1 MKFLLIDF
9 GASRIKVVVYDK
21 TTNTFSDSHHFP
33 SPFIQSSTITITE
46 LSSLLQ
52 DVVLAYRDVDG
63 IVICTILGGTWI
75 KDTYHSWKSPLNKSK
90 GSHCLISKLFDSD
103 VHEDHKPFTDS
114 KTYLSGLTQIGYIHN
129 IPVYNSLGDTNCALR
144 SVEIPDN
151 GVVINMG
158 TGSQVASES
167 GIERYYPAGRSFL
180 VFQQLFTSMGLN
192 LFDLL
197 DQVTVNDV
205 VSSTMH
211 VDLANFPQARGYT
224 DGGSISQI
232 SEGNFTV
239 SNLLGS
245 LLKMFVTQYKDAIGI
260 ADTIILIG
268 GVANKIKIL
277 PQLFEY
283 YYPNKRIVLQ
293 NSEIEATHL
302 GMARYITQNI

>member
-1 MKFLLIDF
+1 
-9 GASRIKVVVYDK
+9 
-21 TTNTFSDSHHFP
+21 
-33 SPFIQSSTITITE
+33 
-46 LSSLLQ
+46 
-52 DVVLAYRDVDG
+52 
-63 IVICTILGGTWI
+63 
-75 KDTYHSWKSPLNKSK
+75 
-90 GSHCLISKLFDSD
+90 
-103 VHEDHKPFTDS
+103 
-114 KTYLSGLTQIGYIHN
+114 
-129 IPVYNSLGDTNCALR
+129 
-144 SVEIPDN
+144 
-151 GVVINMG
+151 
-158 TGSQVASES
+158 
-167 GIERYYPAGRSFL
+167 
-180 VFQQLFTSMGLN
+180 
-192 LFDLL
+192 
-197 DQVTVNDV
+197 
-205 VSSTMH
+205 MH